1 MRKILNQKVQA
12 YIFLVDVKFEYKEKV
27 YRVSCD
33 YYSDSGVENLDVH
46 EGHKYLSPH
55 IHSNLQIYS
64 EARDIVY
71 DMNIKNT

>member
-27 YRVSCD
+27 YRVQCD
-33 YYSDSGVENLDVH
+33 YYSDSGVENLNVH
-46 EGHKYLSPH
+46 EEDKYLSPH
-55 IHSNLQIYS
+55 IDSNAQIYS
-64 EARDIVY
+64 EAVDIVY